1 MSVWLAVGGY
11 GFYNLLNPQTVGVSM
26 ITTVVGSYP
35 KVGAG
40 PKGQRLR
47 TAIARSD
54 RGRITPDELRQVQD
68 EVTEEVIGEQV
79 EAGID
84 LVSDGQV
91 RWDDGQTYFARGI
104 SGFTVTGLLRY
115 FDTNTY
121 YRQPVATDRLS
132 RRGAITVSDYQ
143 HATACSTRP
152 VKPVI
157 TGPYTLA
164 RLSRSEHHDD
174 IGSMVQELAEV
185 LNQEALELEKSG
197 AVVIQFDEPAILQ
210 HPEDFPVFKEA
221 MQRLTRG
228 LTAMPALYTY
238 FGDVGALY
246 PQLFELPF
254 HAFGLDFV
262 AGRANWSVVREVP
275 EGVCLGLGV
284 VDARNTRLESVEELV
299 EAVRWAESRVSLDRL
314 YVNPSCGLEYLP
326 RDRAYQKLV
335 RLVEG
340 VNRAKE
346 VLE

>member
-1 MSVWLAVGGY
+1 
-11 GFYNLLNPQTVGVSM
+11 M

-47 TAIARSD
+47 TAISRSD
-54 RGRITPDELRQVQD
+54 RGRITPEELQQVQH

-104 SGFTVTGLLRY
+104 AGFTVTGLLRY

-132 RRGAITVSDYQ
+132 WREAITVSDYQ
-143 HATACSTRP
+143 HAAACSERP
-152 VKPVI
+152 VKAVI

-164 RLSRSEHHDD
+164 RLSRSEHHADT
-174 IGSMVQELAEV
+174 GSMVMELSET
-185 LNQEALELEKSG
+185 LNQEARALQESG
-197 AVVIQFDEPAILQ
+197 ATVIQFDEPAILK
-210 HPEDFPVFKEA
+210 HAEDFPVFQEA
-221 MQRLTRG
+221 MQRLTEG
-228 LTAMPALYTY
+228 LSATLALYTY
-238 FGDVGALY
+238 FGDVGGLY
-246 PQLFELPF
+246 PKLFDLPF
-254 HAFGLDFV
+254 QVFGLDFV
-262 AGRANWSVVREVP
+262 AGAANWNVVREVP
-275 EGVCLGLGV
+275 DGVCLGLGV

-299 EAVRWAESRVSLDRL
+299 EAVRWAKERVSLDRL

-340 VNRAKE
+340 VSRAKE
-346 VLE
+346 VLA

>member
-1 MSVWLAVGGY
+1 
-11 GFYNLLNPQTVGVSM
+11 M

-35 KVGAG
+35 KIGAG

-47 TAIARSD
+47 TAISRSD
-54 RGRITPDELRQVQD
+54 RGRITAEELRQVQA

-104 SGFTVTGLLRY
+104 EGFTVTGLLRY

-121 YRQPVATDRLS
+121 YRQPVATDRLAW
-132 RRGAITVSDYQ
+132 REAITVSDYR
-143 HATACSTRP
+143 HASACSARP
-152 VKPVI
+152 VKAVI

-164 RLSRSEHHDD
+164 RLSRSEHHAD
-174 IGSMVQELAEV
+174 IGSMALELSEA
-185 LNQEALELEKSG
+185 LNQEARALEESG
-197 AVVIQFDEPAILQ
+197 ATFIQFDEPAILK
-210 HPEDFPVFKEA
+210 HPEDYSLFEES
-221 MQRLTRG
+221 MGRLTAG
-228 LTAMPALYTY
+228 LGATLALYTY
-238 FGDVGALY
+238 FGDAGALY
-246 PQLFELPF
+246 PRLFELPF
-254 HAFGLDFV
+254 QVFGLDFV
-262 AGRANWSVVREVP
+262 MGAANWDAVREVP
-275 EGVCLGLGV
+275 DGVCLGLGV

-299 EAVRWAESRVSLDRL
+299 AAVRWAKERVPLDRL

-340 VNRAKE
+340 VNTAKE
-346 VLE
+346 VLA

>member
-1 MSVWLAVGGY
+1 
-11 GFYNLLNPQTVGVSM
+11 M

-47 TAIARSD
+47 TAISRSD
-54 RGRITPDELRQVQD
+54 RGRISPEELQQVQD
-68 EVTEEVIGEQV
+68 QVTEEVIEEQV

-121 YRQPVATDRLS
+121 YRQPVATDRLAW
-132 RRGAITVSDYQ
+132 REAITVANFR
-143 HATACSTRP
+143 HASACSARP
-152 VKPVI
+152 VKAVL

-174 IGSMVQELAEV
+174 NRGMVLELAEV
-185 LNQEALELEKSG
+185 LNQEARELQDSG
-197 AVVIQFDEPAILQ
+197 ATVIQFDEPAILK
-210 HPEDFPVFKEA
+210 HPEDYPLFQEA
-221 MQRLTRG
+221 MGRLTQG
-228 LTAMPALYTY
+228 LTATLALYTY
-238 FGDVGALY
+238 FGDIAALY
-246 PQLFELPF
+246 PKLFELPF
-254 HAFGLDFV
+254 QVYGLDFV
-262 AGRANWSVVREVP
+262 AGPANSSVVQEVP
-275 EGVCLGLGV
+275 DGVCLGLGV

-299 EAVRWAESRVSLDRL
+299 EAVRWAKGRVPLDRV

-346 VLE
+346 VLA

>member
-1 MSVWLAVGGY
+1 MGLCAYNRLSPEGVGE
-11 GFYNLLNPQTVGVSM
+11 SM

-47 TAIARSD
+47 TAISRSD
-54 RGRITPDELRQVQD
+54 RGRITPEELQQVQD

-91 RWDDGQTYFARGI
+91 RWDDGQTYLARKI
-104 SGFTVTGLLRY
+104 EGFTVTGLLRY

-121 YRQPVATDRLS
+121 YRQPVATDRLAW
-132 RRGAITVSDYQ
+132 REAITVADYQ
-143 HATACSTRP
+143 HASACSERP
-152 VKPVI
+152 VKAVL

-164 RLSRSEHHDD
+164 RLSRSEHHADNR
-174 IGSMVQELAEV
+174 GMVMELAEA
-185 LNQEALELEKSG
+185 LNQEARELQSSG
-197 AVVIQFDEPAILQ
+197 ATVIQFDEPAILK
-210 HPEDFPVFKEA
+210 HPEDFPVFQEA
-221 MQRLTRG
+221 MQRLTEG
-228 LTAMPALYTY
+228 LSATLALYTY

-246 PQLFELPF
+246 PKLFDLPF
-254 HAFGLDFV
+254 QVFGLDFV
-262 AGRANWSVVREVP
+262 AGAANWDVVQEVP
-275 EGVCLGLGV
+275 DGVCLGLGA

-299 EAVRWAESRVSLDRL
+299 EAVRWAKERVSLDRL

-346 VLE
+346 ALA

>member
-1 MSVWLAVGGY
+1 
-11 GFYNLLNPQTVGVSM
+11 M

-47 TAIARSD
+47 TAIARRDSE
-54 RGRITPDELRQVQD
+54 RITSEELQQVQD
-68 EVTEEVIGEQV
+68 QVTEEVIGEQV
-79 EAGID
+79 QAGID

-121 YRQPVATDRLS
+121 YRQPVATDRLAW
-132 RRGAITVSDYQ
+132 REAITVPDYQ
-143 HATACSTRP
+143 HAAACSARP

-174 IGSMVQELAEV
+174 NQGMVLELAEA
-185 LNQEALELEKSG
+185 LNQEARELQKSG
-197 AVVIQFDEPAILQ
+197 ATVIQFDEPAILK
-210 HPEDFPVFKEA
+210 HPEDYPLFQDA
-221 MQRLTRG
+221 MQRLTQG
-228 LTAMPALYTY
+228 LSATLALYTY

-246 PQLFELPF
+246 PRLFDLPF
-254 HAFGLDFV
+254 QVFGLDFV
-262 AGRANWSVVREVP
+262 AGPANWSVVQDVP
-275 EGVCLGLGV
+275 DGVCLGLGV

-299 EAVRWAESRVSLDRL
+299 EAVRWAKGRAPLDRL
-314 YVNPSCGLEYLP
+314 YVNPSCGLEFLP

-346 VLE
+346 VLS